1 MTRAT
6 RRPLLRDEMPATG
19 RPRAEDMYAQDEGT
33 PARWQD
39 APKTAPSGLPLVIA
53 EWPRNSR
60 EIVHISLDRFN
71 TFTIDVRT
79 WWRDANGTF
88 KPGPAGLTLPSS
100 TFGNSPK
107 VSSAPSG
114 AQRRSASWRRSRATE
129 ALPSDSID
137 IDND

>member
-88 KPGPAGLTLPSS
+88 KPGPAGLTLPVKHLRKL
-100 TFGNSPK
+100 TEGL
-107 VSSAPSG
+107 VSAL
-114 AQRRSASWRRSRATE
+114 RRAE
-129 ALPSDSID
+129 ALGL
-137 IDND
+137 